1 MSVVV
6 LVETVHVVKV
16 DIILYALPDIV
27 GGVGFFL
34 REAVGTKEDIAWID
48 QIFHERETD
57 LISMQ
62 CLIIEI
68 AVTPGYL
75 FLRHIL

>member
-1 MSVVV
+1 MSVAV

-34 REAVGTKEDIAWID
+34 RETVGTKEYIAWID
-48 QIFHERETD
+48 QILHKRDAD
-57 LISMQ
+57 LIAM
-62 CLIIEI
+62 
-68 AVTPGYL
+68 
-75 FLRHIL
+75 